1 MTTWTHPAS
10 LAEALAALA
19 EPGAAAA
26 AGCTRLA
33 FDLADPRRRPTRL
46 VSLRGLPDL
55 AGITAET
62 TAEWSD
68 RTIAGRPAGG
78 TAGAAAEWSA
88 GGAAAGGT
96 AGGGLVLG
104 AMATHAQVAAH
115 PAVRATLPVLAE
127 AFARVGNVRVRGVA
141 TVGGVLAGA
150 GYAWDPP
157 TVLLALGAR
166 VRIARPGGAV
176 RVVPL
181 DEFYP
186 APGTTV
192 LRPGELITAVEVDAP
207 PTGTV
212 GRYQPFRTRS
222 AEDTTCLGV
231 AVTMRVVDGV
241 CAGARIAIGS
251 GTPVPVGFGDIDAEL
266 VGRAPDAARIRAVAD
281 AYADAVVCVDDLKA
295 SAAYRAEMV
304 RVWVRRTLAAAL
316 AEAAATPAGTAG

>member
-1 MTTWTHPAS
+1 M
-10 LAEALAALA
+10 
-19 EPGAAAA
+19 
-26 AGCTRLA
+26 
-33 FDLADPRRRPTRL
+33 
-46 VSLRGLPDL
+46 SLRGLPDL
-55 AGITAET
+55 AGITAGTAAEWSERTAGTAAEWSECTTGRPVGGTAGT
-62 TAEWSD
+62 TAEWS
-68 RTIAGRPAGG
+68 G
-78 TAGAAAEWSA
+78 
-88 GGAAAGGT
+88 GGT

-104 AMATHAQVAAH
+104 AMATHGQVAAH

-222 AEDTTCLGV
+222 VEDTTCLGV

-241 CAGARIAIGS
+241 C
-251 GTPVPVGFGDIDAEL
+251 
-266 VGRAPDAARIRAVAD
+266 
-281 AYADAVVCVDDLKA
+281 
-295 SAAYRAEMV
+295 
-304 RVWVRRTLAAAL
+304 
-316 AEAAATPAGTAG
+316 

>member
-1 MTTWTHPAS
+1 
-10 LAEALAALA
+10 
-19 EPGAAAA
+19 
-26 AGCTRLA
+26 GCTRLA
-33 FDLADPRRRPTRL
+33 FDLADPRQRPALL

-55 AGITAET
+55 ARITVAT
-62 TAEWSD
+62 TAEWTDPTSAVGPAECGD
-68 RTIAGRPAGG
+68 RTSADGPAEWTDPTSTDGPAGG
-78 TAGAAAEWSA
+78 IAGTSAEWSG
-88 GGAAAGGT
+88 GGA
-96 AGGGLVLG
+96 AGGGLLLG

-127 AFARVGNVRVRGVA
+127 AFARVGNVRVREVA

-166 VRIARPGGAV
+166 VRIAGPGGAV
-176 RVVPL
+176 RIVPL
-181 DEFYP
+181 DAFYP

-212 GRYQPFRTRS
+212 GRYQPFKTRS

-304 RVWVRRTLAAAL
+304 RVWVRRTLAATLAAAL
-316 AEAAATPAGTAG
+316 AEAAATPAGTAA